1 MTSFAIIY
9 VWFYCSFC
17 NLTTA
22 FAVQINGVVAPNDLR
37 DIAAA
42 NYSVLTII
50 ILSLIGTYVWFHN
63 KTVRKQKPANAI
75 GRDRDGRLMDE
86 GDNAQE
92 SNEYHEK
99 YEWLYMYMSMWCS
112 WCNYYGIFKAQHVL
126 WVLIHWLCALYCY
139 CGSSLR
145 IYSMS
150 MVCSDLS
157 FQMHVWGVT
166 ADKKIC

>member
-1 MTSFAIIY
+1 MKYLFCHHSCL
-9 VWFYCSFC
+9 FYFSFC

-50 ILSLIGTYVWFHN
+50 ILSLIGTYVRFHN
-63 KTVRKQKPANAI
+63 KTVRKQKPVNAI

-92 SNEYHEK
+92 PNEFHEK
-99 YEWLYMYMSMWCS
+99 Y
-112 WCNYYGIFKAQHVL
+112 
-126 WVLIHWLCALYCY
+126 
-139 CGSSLR
+139 
-145 IYSMS
+145 
-150 MVCSDLS
+150 D
-157 FQMHVWGVT
+157 
-166 ADKKIC
+166 

>member
-1 MTSFAIIY
+1 MHTIKYLLCHHACLIY
-9 VWFYCSFC
+9 FSFC

-92 SNEYHEK
+92 PNEFHEK
-99 YEWLYMYMSMWCS
+99 Y
-112 WCNYYGIFKAQHVL
+112 
-126 WVLIHWLCALYCY
+126 
-139 CGSSLR
+139 
-145 IYSMS
+145 
-150 MVCSDLS
+150 D
-157 FQMHVWGVT
+157 
-166 ADKKIC
+166 